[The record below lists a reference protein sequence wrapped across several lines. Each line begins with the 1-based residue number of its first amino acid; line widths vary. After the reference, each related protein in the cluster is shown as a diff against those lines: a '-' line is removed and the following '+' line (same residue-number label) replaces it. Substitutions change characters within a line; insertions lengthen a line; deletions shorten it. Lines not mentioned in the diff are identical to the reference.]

1 MLSTLPGQG
10 KGEWGGMGMVFTV
23 GRDAD
28 EDAGCSG
35 KEEPW
40 SRTLHFRGSHF
51 SSHYCHERAR
61 NPCATRLCLIQ
72 APMAP
77 FLCHTSG
84 TWEPAILCSNGPK
97 PAYSLR
103 ITSTPVHLLQSG
115 LRHWQ
120 VCKDLGLVGWM
131 SVCVCEVP

>member
-1 MLSTLPGQG
+1 MGGGGAAVGVSPREGVGGASPSSRACRGTAPVLGGQ
-10 KGEWGGMGMVFTV
+10 
-23 GRDAD
+23 
-28 EDAGCSG
+28 
-35 KEEPW
+35 
-40 SRTLHFRGSHF
+40 
-51 SSHYCHERAR
+51 
-61 NPCATRLCLIQ
+61 
-72 APMAP
+72 
-77 FLCHTSG
+77 G

>member
-61 NPCATRLCLIQ
+61 NPCATRLCLYKPPWLPFIAILQ
-72 APMAP
+72 VLGNLQFSAQMAP
-77 FLCHTSG
+77 
-84 TWEPAILCSNGPK
+84 
-97 PAYSLR
+97 SLL
-103 ITSTPVHLLQSG
+103 IVSA
-115 LRHWQ
+115 
-120 VCKDLGLVGWM
+120 
-131 SVCVCEVP
+131 